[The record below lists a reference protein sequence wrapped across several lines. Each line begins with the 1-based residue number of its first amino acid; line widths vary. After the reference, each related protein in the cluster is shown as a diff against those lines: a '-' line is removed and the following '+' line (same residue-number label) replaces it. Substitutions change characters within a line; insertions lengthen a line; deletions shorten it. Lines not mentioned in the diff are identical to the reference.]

1 MGLWGISTSAGDLR
15 HTNCMQLQQVPMS
28 LIRQRSKSEVMTAM
42 MNEKMV
48 GNDKDRFTMTEL
60 AALRSDLIQGGM
72 VDSYEAAELLCV
84 FLMGCG
90 FVVYPIAAI
99 DVSVCD
105 DVD

>member
-72 VDSYEAAELLCV
+72 ERCQLRHREPVFRSEEHTSELQSPMYL
-84 FLMGCG
+84 
-90 FVVYPIAAI
+90 
-99 DVSVCD
+99 
-105 DVD
+105 